1 MAHVHRFG
9 RRVCRHGEG
18 KEIGVTDVTATS
30 GGNEAAL
37 SVLERYLHPR
47 MTSEHVNSG
56 GGICM
61 SPRIR
66 SLLPGRRFV
75 GRAFTA
81 RTLPGFTRRAIEALA
96 LAKAGDVLVVDAGG
110 TSELSVWGSMVHW
123 NAARSGLKAVVI
135 DGMVRD
141 LLEIESQ
148 AEAIPLFAC
157 GRAPA
162 IAGFGGPSVGA
173 VREPVVCGGVVVNTG
188 DLIFG
193 DDDGLA
199 VVPWAKAGDVLDLA
213 MRNMVFDDKEQAW
226 IESGRSVYDL
236 LVMLSGKDGS
246 QYKERKFRWA
256 SQATIDPLLD

>member
-1 MAHVHRFG
+1 MQAIWNLPECIGPPRTAMARGHRFG
-9 RRVCRHGEG
+9 RCVCRHGEG
-18 KEIGVTDVTATS
+18 KEIGVMDVTATS

-37 SVLERYLHPR
+37 AVLERYLHPR

-110 TSELSVWGSMVHW
+110 ASELSVWGSIVHW

-141 LLEIESQ
+141 LLEIEGQ

-157 GRAPA
+157 
-162 IAGFGGPSVGA
+162 
-173 VREPVVCGGVVVNTG
+173 
-188 DLIFG
+188 
-193 DDDGLA
+193 
-199 VVPWAKAGDVLDLA
+199 
-213 MRNMVFDDKEQAW
+213 
-226 IESGRSVYDL
+226 
-236 LVMLSGKDGS
+236 
-246 QYKERKFRWA
+246 
-256 SQATIDPLLD
+256 

>member
-1 MAHVHRFG
+1 METIAV
-9 RRVCRHGEG
+9 
-18 KEIGVTDVTATS
+18 S
-30 GGNEAAL
+30 GSNEDAL
-37 SVLERYLHPR
+37 VLLEQFLHPR
-47 MTSEHVNSG
+47 ITSEHVNSG

-61 SPRIR
+61 SPRIK

-75 GRAFTA
+75 GRALTA

-96 LAKAGDVLVVDAGG
+96 SAKPGDVLVIDASGA
-110 TSELSVWGSMVHW
+110 SELSVWGSMVHW
-123 NAARSGLKAVVI
+123 NAARNGLRAVVI

-141 LLEIESQ
+141 LLEIETQ
-148 AEAIPLFAC
+148 ADAIPLFAC

-162 IAGFGGPSVGA
+162 IAGFGPPSVGA
-173 VREPVVCGGVVVNTG
+173 VGEPVICGGVTVNTG

-213 MRNMVFDDKEQAW
+213 MRNIVFDDKEKAW
-226 IESGRSVYDL
+226 IESGRSVFDL
-236 LVMLSGKDGS
+236 LTMLSGKDGS

-256 SQATIDPLLD
+256 AQPTIDPLVD

>member
-1 MAHVHRFG
+1 M
-9 RRVCRHGEG
+9 
-18 KEIGVTDVTATS
+18 DNDATP
-30 GGNEAAL
+30 GGADATRAL
-37 SVLERYLHPR
+37 LVKFLHAR

-56 GGICM
+56 GGVCM

-66 SLLPGRRFV
+66 SCLPGLRFV
-75 GRAFTA
+75 GRALTV
-81 RTLPGFTRRAIEALA
+81 RTLPGFTRRAIEALSR
-96 LAKAGDVLVVDAGG
+96 AGEDDVLVIDAGG
-110 TSELSVWGSMVHW
+110 PSELSVWGSMVHW
-123 NAARSGLKAVVI
+123 NAARNKLGGVVI

-141 LLEIESQ
+141 LLEIQ
-148 AEAIPLFAC
+148 TQDDPVPLFAC

-162 IAGFGGPSVGA
+162 IAGFGPPTIGA
-173 VREPVVCGGVVVNTG
+173 IGEPVICGGVPVSTG

-213 MRNMVFDDKEQAW
+213 LRNIRFDDKEQEW

-256 SQATIDPLLD
+256 AQSSIEPLPD

>member
-1 MAHVHRFG
+1 MNM
-9 RRVCRHGEG
+9 
-18 KEIGVTDVTATS
+18 TTTS
-30 GGNEAAL
+30 VGNEDAL
-37 SVLERYLHPR
+37 DRIDEFLHPR

-56 GGICM
+56 GGTCM

-75 GRAFTA
+75 GRALTA

-96 LAKAGDVLVVDAGG
+96 LAKPGDVLVIDAGG
-110 TSELSVWGSMVHW
+110 ASELSVWGSMVHW
-123 NAARSGLKAVVI
+123 NAARNGLRAIVI

-141 LLEIESQ
+141 VLEIESQ
-148 AEAIPLFAC
+148 PDAIPLFAC

-162 IAGFGGPSVGA
+162 IAGFGPPSVGA
-173 VREPVVCGGVVVNTG
+173 VGEPVICGGIAVNTG

-199 VVPWAKAGDVLDLA
+199 VVPWAKTNDVLELA
-213 MRNMVFDDKEQAW
+213 MRNIAFDDKEQAW

-256 SQATIDPLLD
+256 AQSSIDPLRD